1 MKNIILVICLSLCL
15 ATHSDD
21 LSAKQGR
28 DDTSQYI
35 MPVANALPNTD
46 TNNLDNDSRTD
57 SFLLAAWLGISGNW
71 PNLSLPSVLVELTFN
86 IVSASTDTSPINIT
100 STSNA
105 AGFAFDGQRNLIAVD
120 GTSSIIIPS
129 QTTGTQ
135 QAYISSYLKSSDG
148 KKALVKISYNSDDPT
163 TTGLGLRIH
172 YDNRV
177 LQLSDVNNVLETGL
191 FIRPEAT
198 SGPVGNGQPAMN
210 ENVIGLAMPE
220 GFTPPSKDAA
230 VTDAIVNYYNPSTGE
245 TWQSSTG
252 GYGLAPGW
260 IRGTKEDYERNKEY
274 FDSLIQGAEI

>member
-1 MKNIILVICLSLCL
+1 L

-71 PNLSLPSVLVELTFN
+71 PNVSLPSVLVELTFN

-177 LQLSDVNNVLETGL
+177 LQLSDVTNVLETGL

-198 SGPVGNGQPAMN
+198 SGAIGQ
-210 ENVIGLAMPE
+210 
-220 GFTPPSKDAA
+220 
-230 VTDAIVNYYNPSTGE
+230 
-245 TWQSSTG
+245 
-252 GYGLAPGW
+252 
-260 IRGTKEDYERNKEY
+260 
-274 FDSLIQGAEI
+274 

>member
-1 MKNIILVICLSLCL
+1 VKNIILVICLSLCL

-71 PNLSLPSVLVELTFN
+71 PNVSLPSVLVELTFN

-177 LQLSDVNNVLETGL
+177 LQLSDVTNVLETGL

-198 SGPVGNGQPAMN
+198 SGAIGQ
-210 ENVIGLAMPE
+210 
-220 GFTPPSKDAA
+220 
-230 VTDAIVNYYNPSTGE
+230 
-245 TWQSSTG
+245 
-252 GYGLAPGW
+252 
-260 IRGTKEDYERNKEY
+260 
-274 FDSLIQGAEI
+274 